1 MTLKPEQLPATIRG
15 MLIRDIQMTVSI
27 QGLLQST
34 IQCHP
39 ESLQLAIS
47 SMWPDTADRPRTYRP
62 WRYISKSDMWM
73 VSTATAS
80 DLSRPQLVH
89 YHILEGHLL
98 VDRKPVGK
106 LPAEIRNADSVQ
118 ELFGPQ
124 HLLVFPSA
132 LKDMTYVLST
142 LRSGHQIHF
151 GLYEDQVAT
160 RARVRGTVLQFVE
173 ADLPT
178 PLLGEYFHWLD
189 LGSGELEFR
198 RRAQLWWYKRPGNW
212 MLHVGAR
219 QASRRQTLLVDPHSN
234 VFHRIAGI
242 FEHFESA
249 DRLVVFQPAKRNLS
263 VELKRMDLDLTV
275 NGKGIFLCRQLRSEI
290 VPSQDAGTWYGL
302 QSKIVLRDNENHLR
316 RSIIVPIGSIQYRRH
331 DVHVLI
337 RVVNDG

>member
-173 ADLPT
+173 
-178 PLLGEYFHWLD
+178 
-189 LGSGELEFR
+189 
-198 RRAQLWWYKRPGNW
+198 RAQLWWYKRPGNW

-302 QSKIVLRDNENHLR
+302 QRWSMTVDMANT
-316 RSIIVPIGSIQYRRH
+316 
-331 DVHVLI
+331 
-337 RVVNDG
+337 